1 MSDLRE
7 SSIMSSVMESVRDE
21 LSGDVLKKLEELWLS
36 KMSELDAPGR
46 LGGEIQTLEDP
57 LHQEEEEEEEE
68 DPDVEIIACASG
80 SVAPPVAHGSKPL
93 RRTREEKRKKRSL
106 IQMDG
111 ANDSSDDDIDNDEDD
126 EDEDDEDED
135 DEDEDDDGDNIDDE
149 DNEEGGHNVVVCQ
162 YDKITRARNKWKFHL
177 KDGIMHLNGKD
188 YVFQRAN
195 GDAECSSSS
204 PIVTRMGS
212 CAGNNTASAAPPGA
226 EEEFC
231 LRWNDFRD
239 SIASS
244 LLELRRDKEF
254 LDVSLLLSETDTVV
268 MAHRVVLSA
277 YVSPEDLDSVLAFMY
292 NGEVKVRQDDLNSF
306 LNVAEKLRV
315 RGLCQGDKHASTSN
329 KTPQQQRRRPS
340 NNSSPPPPPP
350 LKRPKTELQEDEEVS
365 NDGEDEL
372 VIDDRVDNED
382 DEAVSERESSSP
394 NSQHSLHNNVT
405 GLKEND
411 KQDIDKLADKI
422 PNGPPDDPSEEYS
435 EYGYAPDEGYNDKTI
450 PPPVVGMMLGDRMD
464 SLMDATNMN
473 SGPWNS
479 PNSGNSLNRSLH
491 RLSSADSFGGRRPR
505 SVYTTQQLT
514 QLEAYFKFNEY
525 IDGDRKK
532 QLSIITQ
539 IPEQQIKVWFQ
550 NRRQKKK
557 RELEE
562 IQQNT
567 ASNFHS
573 PLLETKQHS

>member
-1 MSDLRE
+1 
-7 SSIMSSVMESVRDE
+7 
-21 LSGDVLKKLEELWLS
+21 
-36 KMSELDAPGR
+36 
-46 LGGEIQTLEDP
+46 
-57 LHQEEEEEEEE
+57 
-68 DPDVEIIACASG
+68 
-80 SVAPPVAHGSKPL
+80 
-93 RRTREEKRKKRSL
+93 
-106 IQMDG
+106 
-111 ANDSSDDDIDNDEDD
+111 
-126 EDEDDEDED
+126 
-135 DEDEDDDGDNIDDE
+135 
-149 DNEEGGHNVVVCQ
+149 
-162 YDKITRARNKWKFHL
+162 
-177 KDGIMHLNGKD
+177 
-188 YVFQRAN
+188 
-195 GDAECSSSS
+195 
-204 PIVTRMGS
+204 MGS

-277 YVSPEDLDSVLAFMY
+277 CSSFFRSLLQNKNLGNHPVIVLTDVSPEDLDSVLAFMY